1 MGNQTNMN
9 LESENR
15 RLAEE
20 VAELK
25 MRLADVQ
32 DRRIKELNARLEQLL
47 AHKRFRFEA
56 QSFTFAHPSVDELV
70 AFIAEHLLTL
80 FGCDRVTVGGSDGT
94 CQTWTQGGGQSDD
107 CRCFRKCPLSPAG
120 SKRADETR
128 IINIPDVRES
138 KDWVF
143 PAECSAKSI
152 ISILVK
158 DGGRVWR
165 RLSLHYVQ
173 TRHEFNEYE
182 LHTLESVANLVTT
195 VLERQRLRAA
205 QDAEAALRVR
215 TVAAEQAVDFIAR
228 LLKHIVSFAPEID
241 PMDYVLSEIGSYA
254 EADRCSLYYYRAPGQ
269 SGLIDNPYEWCAP
282 GVPSAV
288 SRRQGYDMAVLPDF
302 HALISAG
309 KDFFLWPGNAAR
321 PDTRAYLAG
330 KGLQGLIAAPIQNEH
345 GEIVGFVGFDYE
357 HAPLADVPQM
367 LIDSIHE
374 AMNVISVCRTR
385 RLAFEAVQAAERAK
399 SDFFASVSH
408 DIRTPLNSIIG
419 FSELLKNETDP
430 DIRREYLDSISFS
443 GNTLLELVNDVLDLA
458 RLDAGSLVFERE
470 PFDLKHQVRL
480 ILRTFES
487 TACEKSLAL
496 CCEIGELPIFELD
509 EHRIRQVL
517 FNLVGNA
524 VKYTDEGAVTVTAS
538 FERTSDRKGTLRIA
552 VRDTGIG
559 IAAEDIVKL
568 MQPYVR
574 LQGVSARGGTGLGLA
589 ICKRIVESM
598 GGRISISSELGK
610 GSVFA
615 VCLSNVPYQ
624 SGGRGETDTSDAAGA
639 DVSAAAGTAL
649 PAVPSSGTVLPER
662 DFSALRVL
670 VVDDLEM
677 NRRVLVASCR
687 RLGARQTA
695 EAASSVEALG
705 LLRREKFDLV
715 LTDMKMPG
723 MDGGAFIHVIRE
735 DPKLR
740 DLPVFLVTADIE
752 ALKYHKTLG
761 ADGVLLKPV
770 VQARLAE
777 TLSGVCMRGEE
788 ERSSA
793 AI

>member
-1 MGNQTNMN
+1 MDNQTNMD

-32 DRRIKELNARLEQLL
+32 DRRIKELDA
-47 AHKRFRFEA
+47 
-56 QSFTFAHPSVDELV
+56 
-70 AFIAEHLLTL
+70 
-80 FGCDRVTVGGSDGT
+80 
-94 CQTWTQGGGQSDD
+94 
-107 CRCFRKCPLSPAG
+107 
-120 SKRADETR
+120 
-128 IINIPDVRES
+128 
-138 KDWVF
+138 
-143 PAECSAKSI
+143 
-152 ISILVK
+152 
-158 DGGRVWR
+158 
-165 RLSLHYVQ
+165 
-173 TRHEFNEYE
+173 
-182 LHTLESVANLVTT
+182 
-195 VLERQRLRAA
+195 LERQRLMAA

-215 TVAAEQAVDFIAR
+215 TVAAEHAVGFIAR
-228 LLKHIVSFAPEID
+228 LLKHIVSFAPEVD

-254 EADRCSLYYYRAPGQ
+254 GADRCSLYYYRAPGQ
-269 SGLIDNPYEWCAP
+269 TGLIDNAYEWCAP

-288 SRRQGYDMAVLPDF
+288 SRRQGYDMAGLPDF
-302 HALISAG
+302 HANILAG
-309 KDFFLWPGNAAR
+309 KDFLLKAGGEVR
-321 PDTRAYLAG
+321 PDTRAYLRMEE
-330 KGLQGLIAAPIQNEH
+330 GLQGLIAVPIRDEH
-345 GEIVGFVGFDYE
+345 GEIVGFAGFDYV
-357 HAPLADVPQM
+357 HAPLDDVPQM
-367 LIDSIHE
+367 LIDSINE
-374 AMNVISVCRTR
+374 AMDVISVCRTR
-385 RLAFEAVQAAERAK
+385 RLAIEAVQAAERAK
-399 SDFFASVSH
+399 ADFFASVSH

-430 DIRREYLDSISFS
+430 DVRREYLDSISFS

-470 PFDLKHQVRL
+470 PFDLKRQVRL

-496 CCEIGELPIFELD
+496 CCKIGELPILELD
-509 EHRIRQVL
+509 EHRIRQIL

-524 VKYTDEGAVTVTAS
+524 VKYTDEGAVTVSAT
-538 FERTSDRKGTLRIA
+538 FERTSARKGTLRIA

-559 IAAEDIVKL
+559 IAADDIAKL

-598 GGRISISSELGK
+598 GGCISISSELGR

-615 VCLSNVPYQ
+615 VCLPDVPYRN
-624 SGGRGETDTSDAAGA
+624 SGQTAPAATGEP
-639 DVSAAAGTAL
+639 AAAAADTAL
-649 PAVPSSGTVLPER
+649 PAR
-662 DFSALRVL
+662 DCSALRVL

-687 RLGARQTA
+687 RLGVRHTA
-695 EAASSVEALG
+695 EAASSVEALE
-705 LLRREKFDLV
+705 LLRRGTFDLV

-723 MDGGAFIHVIRE
+723 MDGGAFIHAVRE
-735 DPKLR
+735 DLQLR

-752 ALKYHKTLG
+752 ALKYYKTLS

-777 TLSGVCMRGEE
+777 TLSGVCMRGEG
-788 ERSSA
+788 ERT
-793 AI
+793 